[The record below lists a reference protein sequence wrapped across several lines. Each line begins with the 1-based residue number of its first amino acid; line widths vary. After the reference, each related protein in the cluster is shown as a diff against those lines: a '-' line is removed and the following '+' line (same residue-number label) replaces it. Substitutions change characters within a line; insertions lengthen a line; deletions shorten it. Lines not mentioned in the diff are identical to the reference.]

1 MTILKKRE
9 FLLKFNVNESAQVD
23 EEIIDEFVDPD
34 GSFSDSA
41 VPDGNEANIQTG
53 PVQKPAKD
61 RDLSSYK
68 KGVAPDTDKIVRD
81 TSQGDRWQRAF
92 AGLGGTSYSHGERL
106 GIGTWASM
114 ILHESSEEQMKE
126 NIKSMIEDIVSK
138 GNENSLV
145 SKISNEKLFN
155 KDNFTELV
163 SKIDKL
169 SDEEREE
176 LKKLLSDAKS

>member
-1 MTILKKRE
+1 MTILKKEE
-9 FLLKFNVNESAQVD
+9 FLLKFNVNESTEVD

-41 VPDGNEANIQTG
+41 VPDGNETNIQTG

-61 RDLSSYK
+61 RGISNYE
-68 KGVAPDTDKIVRD
+68 KGVSPDTDKIRRD
-81 TSQGDRWQRAF
+81 TSQGSRWQRAF

-114 ILHESSEEQMKE
+114 ILHESSEERMKE

-138 GNENSLV
+138 GDENSLV
-145 SKISNEKLFN
+145 SKISNKELFK
-155 KDNFTELV
+155 KDNFTDLV

>member
-106 GIGTWASM
+106 GVGTWVSM
-114 ILHESSEEQMKE
+114 ILHESSDDQMV
-126 NIKSMIEDIVSK
+126 EDIVSK
-138 GNENSLV
+138 GDENSLV